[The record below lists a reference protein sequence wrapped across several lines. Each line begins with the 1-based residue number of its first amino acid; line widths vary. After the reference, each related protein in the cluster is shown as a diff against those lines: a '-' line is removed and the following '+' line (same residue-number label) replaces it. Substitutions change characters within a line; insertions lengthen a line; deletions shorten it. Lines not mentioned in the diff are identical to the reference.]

1 MRSVIA
7 DIASSAYRPGDAALL
22 FGPNADGTLNSTT
35 PEAFGTATVMPFEV
49 EAGFGEEAF
58 GLAAFAAAREYGG
71 FGLERFGLDPFAQP
85 TPRARM
91 ISRPQEFG
99 VFQHA
104 VQIQSKGGILSTLGT
119 AAGVLVN
126 SGPSKP
132 VRTEIAVASSIVT
145 LTITDP
151 A

>member
-49 EAGFGEEAF
+49 EAGWCEEAWCVTPWM
-58 GLAAFAAAREYGG
+58 AAREQGG
-71 FGLERFGLDPFAQP
+71 WMLDRWCVDPWCQP

-99 VFQHA
+99 LFQHA